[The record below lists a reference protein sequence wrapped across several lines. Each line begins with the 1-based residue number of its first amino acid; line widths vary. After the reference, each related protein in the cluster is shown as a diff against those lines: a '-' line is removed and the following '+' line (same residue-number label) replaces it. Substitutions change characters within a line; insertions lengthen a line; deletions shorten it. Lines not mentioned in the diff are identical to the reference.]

1 MKMKFTYFFFWTVGF
16 LCIYYPIKIAMTNK
30 YRILLV
36 NYENPIILYSPVLF
50 SVFLSIVL
58 LLTPVLIHLN
68 IISSDYYGA
77 DKYSRAK
84 SEFIV
89 ISLSIPGWIFFCIS
103 VIYIKGNIWVLII
116 FMLLI
121 LYKYISSINVLLK
134 KEAKDL

>member
-1 MKMKFTYFFFWTVGF
+1 MKMKFAYFFFWIVGF
-16 LCIYYPIKIAMTNK
+16 LCIYYPIKIAMDDR

-36 NYENPIILYSPVLF
+36 NFENPIILYSPVLF
-50 SVFLSIVL
+50 CIFLSIVF

-84 SEFIV
+84 TDFIV

-103 VIYIKGNIWVLII
+103 VVFLKGKFLFLII
-116 FMLLI
+116 FMMLI
-121 LYKYISSINVLLK
+121 LYKYISSINILLK
-134 KEAKDL
+134 KRAKNK